1 MELYKQI
8 ERAIRQHAEYLN
20 VGNSVTE
27 SDVRHAIRWV
37 MRNNPDIF
45 WFVHQYHFDKDN
57 GIVSFRYR
65 CSSERCATI
74 QESIDD
80 VVVNDFKIAHV
91 RTLTQLEKV
100 ASVYKWML
108 TYCNYNTNSAYNQ
121 NIDSVFVRRNSVCTG
136 YAKAAQYL
144 FKLLGIESRLV
155 FGRLNNDKEEGRH
168 CWNIVSI
175 EGRYYHLDICLGDLS
190 LEDVIKKAGATSLR
204 RYGDYNYNCFC
215 VSTEEIL
222 KTRSIEDV
230 ESLPLCD
237 STLPTDEVER
247 LSHIE
252 IKERDESIGCL
263 LTHIGSSADIFL
275 CTRDKDVVLKRF
287 RESNTQ
293 KCKDEYGFMDSL
305 RGCNHLLQLD
315 SSYSDVG
322 NNILAMEQST
332 PIVDLFCS
340 HYYHPTLNGV
350 LKMIKD
356 ITLGWLECQQQ
367 GILYRDIHV
376 CNVYKSN
383 DGRYKLGDFGS
394 CTYELRDLRERIG
407 NPWFMSPETY
417 ISGQFDEC
425 SAVYSITAVS
435 YFVLNGLRPPF
446 VDGNNEEEA
455 LQRKMNG
462 EALPEPVL
470 LHSFPKDLA
479 KVIMI
484 ELFARGCAFYPS
496 KRIQTCKELLHVID
510 LLRSTLKNQRIE
522 LRFVQQGADT
532 ILDNKTIP
540 NVYIPRDIHHRFAYG
555 EEVERIAISRKWSPD
570 SEDVERTA
578 TTAAPAIVD
587 VDGNGSF
594 EEGGWDDLPDELRVA
609 LERDDVNISSIPMSD
624 DVENYC
630 RTMGIPETSSKSNV
644 EGKSPVTTR
653 STRRCING
661 HIYDPSIYGEQC
673 PFCPNSNENEHY
685 HPVDSSNDFGGRT
698 CIRHLGSNDVENQK
712 TISFESGVNGKEQEN
727 LWSEQ
732 STLQKISRYIKSKIR
747 FHGTKTYDHIYSSVF
762 APAEVKIKS
771 HMLVQVYLHLYEE
784 TEKIKSLAQESD
796 KDAERRDYIPLQC
809 KLKKGDKVDVLLN
822 IYGETFL
829 MSDKKSVVWQGSFTK
844 CSFDYFVPKDI
855 EVDELSCVA
864 LLSVNGVPIGEMRFI
879 TKIVEQPRQLNPEII
894 AHKYNKVFI
903 SYSHQDES
911 KVKFLHEGLELGSV
925 PHFFDRKYLKA
936 GDVFPQ
942 VIQDYINSA
951 DLFILCWS
959 ENASKSEYVRKER
972 LQALER
978 AFPQVKPEQEAKLRI
993 YPMSIEPHAELP
1005 TDMKENYHFGEI

>member
-1 MELYKQI
+1 MEIYEQI
-8 ERAIRQHAEYLN
+8 EHAIRQHEEYLN

-37 MRNNPDIF
+37 MRDNPDIF

-57 GIVSFRYR
+57 GIVSLRYR
-65 CSSERCATI
+65 CSPERSAII

-91 RTLTQLEKV
+91 RTLSQVEQV
-100 ASVYKWML
+100 AYVYKWML

-155 FGRLNNDKEEGRH
+155 FGRLNNDKEDGRH
-168 CWNIVSI
+168 CWNIVCI
-175 EGRYYHLDICLGDLS
+175 QGRYYHLDICLGDLS
-190 LEDVIKKAGATSLR
+190 LEDVMKKAGTATIR

-237 STLPTDEVER
+237 STLPTDEVKR

-252 IKERDESIGCL
+252 IKERDESVGCL

-275 CTRDKDVVLKRF
+275 CTRDKDVVLKMF
-287 RESNTQ
+287 RGSNTQ
-293 KCKDEYGFMDSL
+293 KCKEEYGFMDSL
-305 RGCNHLLQLD
+305 MGCNHLLQLD

-322 NNILAMEQST
+322 NNILAIEQST

-340 HYYHPTLNGV
+340 HYYHPTLNGA
-350 LKMIKD
+350 LRMIKD
-356 ITLGWLECQQQ
+356 ITLGWQECQQR

-376 CNVYKSN
+376 CNVYKAN
-383 DGRYKLGDFGS
+383 YGIYKLGDFGS
-394 CTYELRDLRERIG
+394 CTYELRGLRERVG

-417 ISGQFDEC
+417 ISGQFDER
-425 SAVYSITAVS
+425 SAVYSITAVL

-455 LQRKMNG
+455 LQRKMSG

-470 LHSFPKDLA
+470 LHSFPKDL
-479 KVIMI
+479 KEVIMTDF
-484 ELFARGCAFYPS
+484 FAKGCAFYPS

-510 LLRSTLKNQRIE
+510 LLRSTLKSQRIE

-555 EEVERIAISRKWSPD
+555 EEVERIAISRKWSPY

-578 TTAAPAIVD
+578 TTAAPYFVDIDNDGSFDAALEGEDDVD
-587 VDGNGSF
+587 V
-594 EEGGWDDLPDELRVA
+594 
-609 LERDDVNISSIPMSD
+609 SSIPMSD

-630 RTMGIPETSSKSNV
+630 QTMGIGEPTFK
-644 EGKSPVTTR
+644 G
-653 STRRCING
+653 
-661 HIYDPSIYGEQC
+661 YGE
-673 PFCPNSNENEHY
+673 E
-685 HPVDSSNDFGGRT
+685 SSPHLNDEEYLRGKRREELKQRLLRDKVKITSDGMST
-698 CIRHLGSNDVENQK
+698 GSNNAESMNYPHGKLSGEPTTFSPIIRKKKFWNKLFDK
-712 TISFESGVNGKEQEN
+712 TDEA
-727 LWSEQ
+727 
-732 STLQKISRYIKSKIR
+732 
-747 FHGTKTYDHIYSSVF
+747 YSSIF
-762 APAEVKIKS
+762 APAEVKRKS
-771 HMLVQVYLHLYEE
+771 HMLVQVYLHMYEE
-784 TEKIKSLAQESD
+784 TEKVKILAQESD
-796 KDAERRDYIPLQC
+796 KSAERRDYIPLQC

-822 IYGETFL
+822 IYGDTML
-829 MSDKKSVVWQGSFTK
+829 MSKRSYLIWCGHFVK
-844 CSFDYFVPKDI
+844 CSFDCSEVLKDI
-855 EVDELSCVA
+855 DVDELSCVA
-864 LLSVNGVPIGEMRFI
+864 LLSVNGVPVGEMRFI
-879 TKIVEQPRQLNPEII
+879 TKIVDLPRQLNPEII
-894 AHKYNKVFI
+894 AHKYSKVFI

-911 KVKFLHEGLELGSV
+911 KVKFLHEGLELGAV

-959 ENASKSEYVRKER
+959 ENASKSEYVQKER

-978 AFPQVKPEQEAKLRI
+978 AFPQVRPEQAAKLRI

-1005 TDMKENYHFGEI
+1005 GDMKNYYHFGEI

>member
-1 MELYKQI
+1 MNLFESI
-8 ERAIRQHAEYLN
+8 EKSIREHEESLHVANE
-20 VGNSVTE
+20 VTE
-27 SDVRHAIRWV
+27 VEVRHAIRWV
-37 MRNNPDIF
+37 MRDNPDIF

-57 GIVSFRYR
+57 GILSFRYW
-65 CSSERCATI
+65 CSPERCAII
-74 QESIDD
+74 QKSIDD
-80 VVVNDFKIAHV
+80 VVVDDFRIAHV
-91 RTLTQLEKV
+91 RTLSKSEQV
-100 ASVYKWML
+100 AYVYKWML

-144 FKLLGIESRLV
+144 FKLLGLESRLV
-155 FGRLNNDKEEGRH
+155 FGRLNNDKEDGRH
-168 CWNIVSI
+168 CWNIVCI

-215 VSTEEIL
+215 VSLEEIL

-237 STLPTDEVER
+237 STLPYDEVER

-275 CTRDKDVVLKRF
+275 CTKDKNVVLKKF
-287 RESNTQ
+287 RENNTQ
-293 KCKDEYGFMDSL
+293 KCKEEYGFMDSL

-322 NNILAMEQST
+322 NNILAIEQST

-350 LKMIKD
+350 LRMIKD
-356 ITLGWLECQQQ
+356 ITLGWQECQQR

-376 CNVYKSN
+376 CNVYKAN
-383 DGRYKLGDFGS
+383 DGIYKLGDFGS
-394 CTYELRDLRERIG
+394 CTYEFRGLRERVG

-417 ISGQFDEC
+417 ISGQFDER
-425 SAVYSITAVS
+425 SAVYSLTAVL

-470 LHSFPKDLA
+470 LHSFPKDLKAAIMTDFFA
-479 KVIMI
+479 K
-484 ELFARGCAFYPS
+484 GCAFYPS

-510 LLRSTLKNQRIE
+510 LLRSTLKSQRIE
-522 LRFVQQGADT
+522 LRFVQQGADM

-555 EEVERIAISRKWSPD
+555 EEVERIAVSRKWSPY

-578 TTAAPAIVD
+578 TTAAATIID

-594 EEGGWDDLPDELRVA
+594 EEDFSRDDINNDGCFEEEEVNWDDLPGELRFA
-609 LERDDVNISSIPMSD
+609 LEREDDVNVSSIPMSD

-630 RTMGIPETSSKSNV
+630 RTMGIE
-644 EGKSPVTTR
+644 E
-653 STRRCING
+653 
-661 HIYDPSIYGEQC
+661 
-673 PFCPNSNENEHY
+673 
-685 HPVDSSNDFGGRT
+685 RT
-698 CIRHLGSNDVENQK
+698 CSNSSSANHKGPSDPISPPKGRDYTPKPKGASKEGALAGSVILPGFGTVIGGILGGIGGLFCIKTNKVEK
-712 TISFESGVNGKEQEN
+712 
-727 LWSEQ
+727 
-732 STLQKISRYIKSKIR
+732 
-747 FHGTKTYDHIYSSVF
+747 YDEAYSSIF
-762 APAEVKIKS
+762 APSEVKLKS

-784 TEKIKSLAQESD
+784 TEKVKSLAYESD
-796 KDAERRDYIPLQC
+796 RNAERRDYIPLQC

-822 IYGETFL
+822 IYGETLL
-829 MSDKKSVVWQGSFTK
+829 MSDQKSVVWQGSFTK
-844 CSFDYFVPKDI
+844 CSFYYFVPKDI
-855 EVDELSCVA
+855 DVDELSCVA
-864 LLSVNGVPIGEMRFI
+864 LLSVNGVPVGEMRFI
-879 TKIVEQPRQLNPEII
+879 TQIVDSPRQLNPEII
-894 AHKYNKVFI
+894 AHKYSKVFI

-911 KVKFLHEGLELGSV
+911 KVKFLHEGLELGAV

-959 ENASKSEYVRKER
+959 ENASRSEYVQKER

-978 AFPQVKPEQEAKLRI
+978 AFPLVRPEQAAKLRI

-1005 TDMKENYHFGEI
+1005 SDMKNYYHFGEI

>member
-1 MELYKQI
+1 MNLYESI
-8 ERAIRQHAEYLN
+8 EKSIREHEENLHVTN
-20 VGNSVTE
+20 EVTE
-27 SDVRHAIRWV
+27 TEVRHAIRWV
-37 MRNNPDIF
+37 MRDNPDIF

-65 CSSERCATI
+65 CSPERCTII

-91 RTLTQLEKV
+91 RTLSQLDQV
-100 ASVYKWML
+100 TYVYKWML

-136 YAKAAQYL
+136 YAKAAQYI

-155 FGRLNNDKEEGRH
+155 FGRLNNDNEEGRH
-168 CWNIVSI
+168 CWNIVNI
-175 EGRYYHLDICLGDLS
+175 EGRYYHLDVCLGDLS
-190 LEDVIKKAGATSLR
+190 LEYVMKKAGTTSLR

-237 STLPTDEVER
+237 STLPTDEVEM

-252 IKERDESIGCL
+252 IKERYESIGCL

-275 CTRDKDVVLKRF
+275 CTRDKDVVLKKF
-287 RESNTQ
+287 RGSNTQ
-293 KCKDEYGFMDSL
+293 KCKEEYGFMDSL

-322 NNILAMEQST
+322 NNILAIEQST

-350 LKMIKD
+350 LRMIKD
-356 ITLGWLECQQQ
+356 ITLGWQECQQR

-376 CNVYKSN
+376 CNVYKAN
-383 DGRYKLGDFGS
+383 FGIYKLGDFCS
-394 CTYELRDLRERIG
+394 CTYEFRGLMERVG

-417 ISGQFDEC
+417 ISGQFDER
-425 SAVYSITAVS
+425 SAVYSITAVL

-446 VDGNNEEEA
+446 VEGNNEEEA

-462 EALPEPVL
+462 ETLPEPVL

-484 ELFARGCAFYPS
+484 EFFARGCAFYPS

-510 LLRSTLKNQRIE
+510 LLRSTLKSQRIE

-587 VDGNGSF
+587 VDGNGNY
-594 EEGGWDDLPDELRVA
+594 EEEVSLADLPDDIRDA
-609 LERDDVNISSIPMSD
+609 LSDDSMDVISILMSD

-630 RTMGIPETSSKSNV
+630 RTMGGGERLNRPTTPADNKNYSESESNSINTKHAFDYTPRPKGMYKTGSAIGSAIGSV
-644 EGKSPVTTR
+644 FGPIGIVLGGISGLFCGK
-653 STRRCING
+653 
-661 HIYDPSIYGEQC
+661 
-673 PFCPNSNENEHY
+673 
-685 HPVDSSNDFGGRT
+685 
-698 CIRHLGSNDVENQK
+698 
-712 TISFESGVNGKEQEN
+712 VNNAGKYYEV
-727 LWSEQ
+727 
-732 STLQKISRYIKSKIR
+732 
-747 FHGTKTYDHIYSSVF
+747 YSSIF
-762 APAEVKIKS
+762 APSEVKRKS

-784 TEKIKSLAQESD
+784 TEKVKTLAQESD
-796 KDAERRDYIPLQC
+796 RNAERRDYIPLQC

-822 IYGETFL
+822 IYGDTLL
-829 MSDKKSVVWQGSFTK
+829 MSNKKSVVWQGSFTK
-844 CSFDYFVPKDI
+844 CIFDYFVPKDI
-855 EVDELSCVA
+855 DVDELSCVA
-864 LLSVNGVPIGEMRFI
+864 LLSVNGVPVGEMRFV

-911 KVKFLHEGLELGSV
+911 KVKFLHEGLELGAV

-959 ENASKSEYVRKER
+959 ENASKSEYVKKER

-978 AFPQVKPEQEAKLRI
+978 VFPQVKPEQDAKLRI
-993 YPMSIEPHAELP
+993 YPMSIEPRAELP
-1005 TDMKENYHFGEI
+1005 SDMKENYHFGEL

>member
-1 MELYKQI
+1 MEIYEQI
-8 ERAIRQHAEYLN
+8 ECAIRQHEEYLN
-20 VGNSVTE
+20 VGNNVTE
-27 SDVRHAIRWV
+27 VEVRHAIRLV
-37 MRNNPDIF
+37 MRDNPDIF

-57 GIVSFRYR
+57 GIVSFGYR
-65 CSSERCATI
+65 CSPERSAII
-74 QESIDD
+74 QESIND
-80 VVVNDFKIAHV
+80 VVMNDFKIAHI
-91 RTLTQLEKV
+91 RSLSQLELV
-100 ASVYKWML
+100 AYVYKWML

-155 FGRLNNDKEEGRH
+155 FGRLNNDKDDGRH
-168 CWNIVSI
+168 CWNIVNI
-175 EGRYYHLDICLGDLS
+175 EGHYYHLDICLGDLS
-190 LEDVIKKAGATSLR
+190 LEDVMKKAGATSLR

-252 IKERDESIGCL
+252 TKERDGSIGCL
-263 LTHIGSSADIFL
+263 LTYIGSSADLFL
-275 CTRDKDVVLKRF
+275 CTKDKNVVLKRF
-287 RESNTQ
+287 RESNAQ

-322 NNILAMEQST
+322 NNILAIEQST
-332 PIVDLFCS
+332 PVVDLLCS

-350 LKMIKD
+350 LRMIND
-356 ITLGWLECQQQ
+356 ITLGWQECQQR

-376 CNVYKSN
+376 CNVYKAN
-383 DGRYKLGDFGS
+383 YGIYKLGDFGS
-394 CTYELRDLRERIG
+394 CTYEFRGLRERVG

-417 ISGQFDEC
+417 ISGQFDER
-425 SAVYSITAVS
+425 SAVYSITAVL

-455 LQRKMNG
+455 LQRKING

-510 LLRSTLKNQRIE
+510 VLRSTIKKQRIE
-522 LRFVQQGADT
+522 LRFVQQDADT

-578 TTAAPAIVD
+578 TTAAPSFFDIDNDGSYKSNLDFDDLVDFNDLPAELRAALEGDD
-587 VDGNGSF
+587 VDGT
-594 EEGGWDDLPDELRVA
+594 
-609 LERDDVNISSIPMSD
+609 SIPMSD
-624 DVENYC
+624 EVENYC
-630 RTMGIPETSSKSNV
+630 RTMGIGEPTFRGAGKENSPQINDDGCVSLKRKTSS
-644 EGKSPVTTR
+644 EPTTFSPFIRKR
-653 STRRCING
+653 SFWNK
-661 HIYDPSIYGEQC
+661 
-673 PFCPNSNENEHY
+673 F
-685 HPVDSSNDFGGRT
+685 FG
-698 CIRHLGSNDVENQK
+698 
-712 TISFESGVNGKEQEN
+712 
-727 LWSEQ
+727 
-732 STLQKISRYIKSKIR
+732 
-747 FHGTKTYDHIYSSVF
+747 KTYETYSSIF
-762 APAEVKIKS
+762 APAEVKRKS

-784 TEKIKSLAQESD
+784 TEKIKTLAKESD
-796 KDAERRDYIPLQC
+796 RNAERRDYIPLQC

-822 IYGETFL
+822 IYGETLL
-829 MSDKKSVVWQGSFTK
+829 MSKRSYVIWRGHFVK
-844 CSFDYFVPKDI
+844 CSFDCSDVLRDFDA
-855 EVDELSCVA
+855 DELSCVA
-864 LLSVNGVPIGEMRFI
+864 LLSVNGVPVGEMRFI
-879 TKIVEQPRQLNPEII
+879 TKIVETPRQLNPEIL
-894 AHKYNKVFI
+894 AHKYSKVFI

-959 ENASKSEYVRKER
+959 ENASKSEYVQKER

-978 AFPQVKPEQEAKLRI
+978 AFPQVRPEQEAKLRI
-993 YPMSIEPHAELP
+993 YPMSIEPRAELP
-1005 TDMKENYHFGEI
+1005 SDMKENYHFGEL

>member
-1 MELYKQI
+1 MNTFYRQI
-8 ERAIRQHAEYLN
+8 EQAIRQHKEFID
-20 VGNSVTE
+20 VGNNVKE
-27 SDVRHAIRWV
+27 EEVRHAIRWV
-37 MRNNPDIF
+37 MRDNPDIF
-45 WFVHQYHFDKDN
+45 WFVHQYHFDKVN

-65 CSSERCATI
+65 CSPERSAII
-74 QESIDD
+74 QESFDD
-80 VVVNDFKIAHV
+80 VVVHDFKIFHV
-91 RTLTQLEKV
+91 RTLSQLEQV
-100 ASVYKWML
+100 AYVYKWML

-155 FGRLNNDKEEGRH
+155 FGRLNNDKEDGRH
-168 CWNIVSI
+168 CWNIVNI
-175 EGRYYHLDICLGDLS
+175 GGRYYHLDICLGDLS
-190 LEDVIKKAGATSLR
+190 LEDVMKKAGTNYIR
-204 RYGDYNYNCFC
+204 RYGGYNYNCFC

-222 KTRSIEDV
+222 KTRTIEDL
-230 ESLPLCD
+230 ETLPICD
-237 STLPTDEVER
+237 INLPTDEIER
-247 LSHIE
+247 LSSID
-252 IKERDESIGCL
+252 IKERDGVVGCL

-275 CTRDKDVVLKRF
+275 CTKDKNVVLKKF
-287 RESNTQ
+287 RGNDTQ
-293 KCKDEYGFMDSL
+293 KCEEEYGYMDSL
-305 RGCNHLLQLD
+305 KGCKHLLQLNNT
-315 SSYSDVG
+315 YSDVR
-322 NNILAMEQST
+322 NNILAIEQST

-350 LKMIKD
+350 LKMLKD

-367 GILYRDIHV
+367 GIMYRDIHV
-376 CNVYKSN
+376 CNIYKAN

-394 CTYELRDLRERIG
+394 CTYERSRLRERVG

-417 ISGQFDEC
+417 ISGQFDER
-425 SAVYSITAVS
+425 SAVYSITSVL

-446 VDGNNEEEA
+446 INGYNEEEA

-479 KVIMI
+479 KAIMI
-484 ELFARGCAFYPS
+484 ELFERGCAFYPS

-510 LLRSTLKNQRIE
+510 VIHSTLKNRRIE
-522 LRFVQQGADT
+522 LRFVQQDTET
-532 ILDNKTIP
+532 ILDNKDIP

-555 EEVERIAISRKWSPD
+555 EEVERMARSVFHYFPQEEI
-570 SEDVERTA
+570 EVVA
-578 TTAAPAIVD
+578 TTNGSAIVD
-587 VDGNGSF
+587 INGKGGF
-594 EEGGWDDLPDELRVA
+594 EEVEVGWDDLPDELRVA
-609 LERDDVNISSIPMSD
+609 LEGEDNFDVSSISMSD

-630 RTMGIPETSSKSNV
+630 RTMGIGETTFRGPGKETS
-644 EGKSPVTTR
+644 PQ
-653 STRRCING
+653 IN
-661 HIYDPSIYGEQC
+661 
-673 PFCPNSNENEHY
+673 
-685 HPVDSSNDFGGRT
+685 NDGCVPPKR
-698 CIRHLGSNDVENQK
+698 
-712 TISFESGVNGKEQEN
+712 
-727 LWSEQ
+727 
-732 STLQKISRYIKSKIR
+732 KISSEPTTFSPFIR
-747 FHGTKTYDHIYSSVF
+747 KRGFWNKFFGKTYETYSSIF
-762 APAEVKIKS
+762 APAEVRRKS
-771 HMLVQVYLHLYEE
+771 HMLVQVYLHLFEE
-784 TEKIKSLAQESD
+784 TEKVKSLAQESD
-796 KDAERRDYIPLQC
+796 KNAERRDYIPLQC
-809 KLKKGDKVDVLLN
+809 KLKKGDKVDVQLN
-822 IYGETFL
+822 IYGETLL
-829 MSDKKSVVWQGSFTK
+829 MSDRKRVVWQGSFTK

-855 EVDELSCVA
+855 DVDELSCVA
-864 LLSVNGVPIGEMRFI
+864 MLTVNGVPLGEMRFI
-879 TKIVEQPRQLNPEII
+879 SRIVDTPRRLNPEII

-959 ENASKSEYVRKER
+959 ENASKSEYVQKER

-993 YPMSIEPHAELP
+993 YPMSIEPRAELP